1 MSKLYC
7 TIDSEFS
14 NYTEWEKQKELDE
27 FYRKSKLLK
36 PLSTSLSDKF
46 TPGKTNDDIEDEQVL

>member
-1 MSKLYC
+1 MN
-7 TIDSEFS
+7 F
-14 NYTEWEKQKELDE
+14 TEWEKKKELDE

-46 TPGKTNDDIEDEQVL
+46 THGKTSEHEEEDQVQLI